1 MYVDLPPYSNPLLRE
16 PPSMREFLT
25 DSRVPVCVPAP
36 PGVFLPIPVCVPAPP
51 GVFLPI
57 RVRLCFVEPDAHT
70 RHGGS
75 PKKVKMKRA

>member
-16 PPSMREFLT
+16 PPSMREFL
-25 DSRVPVCVPAP
+25 
-36 PGVFLPIPVCVPAPP
+36 PILVCVPAPP

-70 RHGGS
+70 RHGGL